1 MSMPAPS
8 RSPGTL
14 ELSVVVPLFNEEES
28 VDALHE
34 EISRAAGARG
44 RSYELLYVDDGSS
57 DSTAEKLRAI
67 AAADPHVKVVI
78 FRRNYGQTAAIQA
91 GFDQAQGN
99 VIITMD
105 GDLQNDPADFGLLL
119 GWSDQGYDV
128 VSGWRRDRKDK
139 MISRRLPSMAA
150 NWLIG
155 KLTGMR
161 IHDNGC
167 TLKAYRREVVKKA
180 SLYAEM
186 HRFLAPMMMLS
197 GCTYREV
204 VVNHRARQF
213 GRSKYG
219 ISRIWKVFLDLL
231 TVKMLLGFITRPATW
246 FGLLSIPFLAGA
258 FLALALSAYSYLTL
272 PPGMTYSL
280 VFPSATVLFAVVF
293 AYLNLLGMF
302 AELVVKVGDFR
313 ENEAILSRL
322 DRGGVPS

>member
-1 MSMPAPS
+1 VSEPRPV
-8 RSPGTL
+8 L
-14 ELSVVVPLFNEEES
+14 DLSVIVPLFNEEES
-28 VDALHE
+28 VGALHE
-34 EISRAAGARG
+34 EITRAARALG
-44 RSYELLYVDDGSS
+44 RPYEVLYVDDGSG
-57 DSTAEKLRAI
+57 DATAERLRDI
-67 AAADPHVKVVI
+67 ALADPHVKVLR
-78 FRRNYGQTAAIQA
+78 FRRNYGQTAALQA
-91 GFDQAQGN
+91 GFDQAEGE
-99 VIITMD
+99 VIITLD
-105 GDLQNDPADFGLLL
+105 GDLQNDPGDFGLLL
-119 GWSDQGYDV
+119 GFMDQGYDV

-155 KLTGMR
+155 RLTGMR

-231 TVKMLLGFITRPATW
+231 TVKMLLGFTTRPSAW
-246 FGLLSIPFLAGA
+246 FGLLSLPFLVGTL
-258 FLALALSAYSYLTL
+258 LALAISVYSYATL
-272 PPGMTYSL
+272 RPGMSYPL
-280 VFPSATVLFAVVF
+280 VFPSVTVLFAV
-293 AYLNLLGMF
+293 ACAHLNLLGMF

-313 ENEAILSRL
+313 ENEAVLSRL
-322 DRGGVPS
+322 DRGGSEA